1 MTSDE
6 LFAKT
11 PPTRLFFK
19 AAIPGAIGMLA
30 AAFYQTFDGIFVGQY
45 LGTTA
50 FVAVNLAMPFVVINF
65 AVSDLIGVGSSVVI
79 SLLLGRG
86 ERAEANSAFTCS
98 VLLGVDHL
106 RERGAR
112 LPARAPRGAEPA
124 RAHGHLAQLPRHGR
138 ALRAALDGC
147 ARGNAHGDANRTA
160 RMRSAIITR
169 APRRLQTDH
178 RRRGRQGRL
187 WEVAPARLRRG
198 AHDPPRSGR
207 GGRGAPRTWASRS
220 RRQRDRRFAR

>member
-1 MTSDE
+1 MTSEE

-79 SLLLGRG
+79 SLLLVVLQPLGLTG
-86 ERAEANSAFTCS
+86 IWLNFPGTAVLCALLSAGTLKAASAETHRPDVA
-98 VLLGVDHL
+98 
-106 RERGAR
+106 REG
-112 LPARAPRGAEPA
+112 
-124 RAHGHLAQLPRHGR
+124 
-138 ALRAALDGC
+138 
-147 ARGNAHGDANRTA
+147 
-160 RMRSAIITR
+160 TR
-169 APRRLQTDH
+169 QAK
-178 RRRGRQGRL
+178 
-187 WEVAPARLRRG
+187 
-198 AHDPPRSGR
+198 
-207 GGRGAPRTWASRS
+207 
-220 RRQRDRRFAR
+220 